1 MRTWNDYKDYVKNID
16 DASRQEMESIEE
28 ISSLITSIIKQR
40 TALGLSQ
47 RDLAELCGMPQ
58 SSVARIE
65 AFKTTPKLDTLLKIT
80 HSLGLK
86 FSLAPIA
93 G

>member
-1 MRTWNDYKDYVKNID
+1 MRTWNDYKQHVKSID
-16 DASRQEMESIEE
+16 ATNRQEMESIEE
-28 ISSLITSIIKQR
+28 LSALITSIIQQR
-40 TALGLSQ
+40 TALGISQ
-47 RDLAELCGMPQ
+47 RDLADMCGMPQ

-86 FSLAPIA
+86 FTLTPVA

>member
-1 MRTWNDYKDYVKNID
+1 MRTWDDYKNYVKNID
-16 DASRQEMESIEE
+16 EDSRQEMESIEE
-28 ISSLITSIIKQR
+28 MSALITSMIKQR

-47 RDLAELCGMPQ
+47 RELAERCGMPQ

-65 AFKTTPKLDTLLKIT
+65 AFKTMPKLDTLLKLI
-80 HSLGLK
+80 HSLEMK
-86 FSLAPIA
+86 FTLSPIA

>member
-1 MRTWNDYKDYVKNID
+1 MRAWNDYKDHVKSID
-16 DASRQEMESIEE
+16 DANRQEMESIEE
-28 ISSLITSIIKQR
+28 ISSLITSIIWQR

-58 SSVARIE
+58 SSVARFE
-65 AFKTTPKLDTLLKIT
+65 AFKTMPKLDTLLKIT